1 MYEACFATSLAAF
14 SLLFHSQS
22 SLYPVNSPL
31 PTATRSPPGQQ
42 RFQVRKGRIWRTRKA
57 MQMEPETPR
66 QTVRNWEGESRAMG
80 NQRCGSGQEILEGAL
95 GSRGKVSFPCVVWD
109 FGKDLLSYFSMM
121 SERNG
126 IPFLFFFIIIYLFAC
141 SRSGFPDSSVN
152 KESSCDAEDLGLIP
166 GFGESPGE
174 GNGNP
179 LQYFCLGN
187 PHGQRNLA
195 GYSPWGPKHD

>member
-1 MYEACFATSLAAF
+1 M
-14 SLLFHSQS
+14 
-22 SLYPVNSPL
+22 
-31 PTATRSPPGQQ
+31 
-42 RFQVRKGRIWRTRKA
+42 
-57 MQMEPETPR
+57 
-66 QTVRNWEGESRAMG
+66 
-80 NQRCGSGQEILEGAL
+80 
-95 GSRGKVSFPCVVWD
+95 SFPCVVWD

-126 IPFLFFFIIIYLFAC
+126 IPFLFFFFIIYLFAC

-179 LQYFCLGN
+179 LQYFLPGK
-187 PHGQRNLA
+187 
-195 GYSPWGPKHD
+195 SPWTEEPGRLQSVGSQTRLKPPPHVQGLLGSMLDLRSSSQHVGSF